1 VESEVMTMK
10 KSRVKVVIIVAVIL
24 VLGVFIG
31 LFARWKYLNPNPNV
45 SRSLTRVFEQEPGY
59 GIQDNYGHDITET
72 FIADYAD
79 LYQAGNFRELENI
92 IMKNTYS
99 VTYTYS
105 DKYTPSDWG
114 ESEYGEIPTPFR

>member
-1 VESEVMTMK
+1 MK
-10 KSRVKVVIIVAVIL
+10 KTWIKRSIIAAVFL
-24 VLGVFIG
+24 VLAVGIG

-59 GIQDNYGHDITET
+59 GIDDNYGNDITEA
-72 FIADYAD
+72 FITDYAD
-79 LYQAGNFRELENI
+79 LYHAGNFRELENVL
-92 IMKNTYS
+92 MENTYS

-114 ESEYGEIPTPFR
+114 ESEYGAIPTPFR